1 MSISRRA
8 SSTLLLPRAENSGPS
23 PPNVPA
29 PKLNAGTLRPD
40 APRLRYCILAFPVGC
55 RLRGCR
61 NQSAVEVH
69 APQRDGEAEQRDR
82 GGDQRQCCKP
92 EPGIDRDSPSPCAE
106 RIAKIESRDVE
117 TGGEVL
123 SGASGFFE
131 HPQLK
136 WRDRGESRNAQQTH
150 Q

>member
-1 MSISRRA
+1 MSTSRRA
-8 SSTLLLPRAENSGPS
+8 SSALLLPQAENSGPS

-40 APRLRYCILAFPVGC
+40 APRLRYCMLASPVGC
-55 RLRGCR
+55 RLRGCAD
-61 NQSAVEVH
+61 QSAIEVH
-69 APQRDGEAEQRDR
+69 APQRDGEADERDR
-82 GGDQRQCCKP
+82 SGDQRQRRKP
-92 EPGIDRDSPSPCAE
+92 KPGIDRDAASPCAE

-123 SGASGFFE
+123 SGVSGFFE
-131 HPQLK
+131 HAKLK
-136 WRDRGESRNAQQTH
+136 WRDRGESCNAQQTH